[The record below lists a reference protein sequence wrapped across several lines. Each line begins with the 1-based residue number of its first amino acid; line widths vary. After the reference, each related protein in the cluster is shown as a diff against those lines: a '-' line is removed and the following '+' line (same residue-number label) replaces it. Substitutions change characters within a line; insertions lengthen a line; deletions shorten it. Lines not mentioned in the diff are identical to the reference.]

1 MTQDINS
8 QLNKLKSEIKNGT
21 EITLNLSSNLIRNF
35 NNEINFPHKILLND
49 TQVLKIHKLFANGLS
64 VNIKFSKTQ
73 FSKMIQSGGILGEL
87 LVALPYTALEAG
99 TQELIKKS
107 AIIN

>member
-8 QLNKLKSEIKNGT
+8 QLNKLKSEIKNGA
-21 EITLNLSSNLIRNF
+21 EVTLNPSSNLIRNF

-73 FSKMIQSGGILGEL
+73 LAKMLQSGGILGEL
-87 LVALPYTALEAG
+87 LVALP
-99 TQELIKKS
+99 
-107 AIIN
+107 